1 MAKNIVKNET
11 KKEEIKKNETKKVSL
26 TAEEKEELKGNE
38 EGIKQVL
45 INKAILE
52 TAKNY
57 EFTPEEKEEF
67 DYHFKNEKAKFFI
80 AKEIEGRVS
89 VNEDDVT
96 RLYNEN
102 KGQFDAQNIPFSQ
115 AREIIQRDLL
125 QQQLMVLEDE
135 EVAKLI
141 QEIEKPVEI
150 TKEEILFSKGNPDVI
165 KSIIIG
171 KIIERKIKEAD
182 FEKKEKNNIEIIESN
197 VYINYYL
204 DLQVR
209 KNVVV
214 TQEEISNIYESER
227 GKLGNITPNSAYS
240 QIANGLLNN
249 KVNEERTK
257 IVNTIA
263 EEYKI
268 EDLVKEYK

>member
-1 MAKNIVKNET
+1 MKS
-11 KKEEIKKNETKKVSL
+11 KKEEVKKEEAKKAEAKKVSL
-26 TAEEKEELKGNE
+26 TNEEKEELKGNE
-38 EGIKQVL
+38 EGIRQVL

-52 TAKNY
+52 TAKKY
-57 EFTPEEKEEF
+57 EFTAEEKEEF

-80 AKEIEGRVS
+80 AKEIEGRIA

-102 KGQFDAQNIPFSQ
+102 KAQFDAQNIPFSQ

-125 QQQLMVLEDE
+125 QQQLVVLEDE
-135 EVAKLI
+135 EVGKLI
-141 QEIEKPVEI
+141 QDMTKSVEI
-150 TKEEILFSKGNPDVI
+150 TKEEILFSKGNPDI
-165 KSIIIG
+165 LKSIIIG
-171 KIIERKIKEAD
+171 KVVERKIKEAD
-182 FEKKEKNNIEIIESN
+182 FENKEKENIQIIESN

-214 TQEEISNIYESER
+214 TQEEISSIYEAER
-227 GKLGNITPNSAYS
+227 GKLGNVTPNSAYS

-249 KVNEERTK
+249 KANEERIK
-257 IVNTIA
+257 IINAIT

-268 EDLVKEYK
+268 EDLVKEYNK